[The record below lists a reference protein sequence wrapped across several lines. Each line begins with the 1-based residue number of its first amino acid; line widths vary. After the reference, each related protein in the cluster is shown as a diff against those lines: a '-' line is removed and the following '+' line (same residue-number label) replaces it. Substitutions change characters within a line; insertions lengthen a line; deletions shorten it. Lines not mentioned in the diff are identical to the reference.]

1 MDFVYDSGQPQ
12 VVEIGYGFSPE
23 GYDPCPGYWD
33 KNLNWHEGK
42 FDPYG
47 WMVEEVLK

>member
-1 MDFVYDSGQPQ
+1 MTL
-12 VVEIGYGFSPE
+12 
-23 GYDPCPGYWD
+23 PGNWD

-47 WMVEEVLK
+47 WMVEELLKEISRKHG